1 MKATPFPPCP
11 DFTGMTESE
20 ICDAGAT
27 FALLCGTWYFGE
39 QQMSDNLQ
47 DLRDFNETDK
57 AIARIVPT
65 LSDADIAADL
75 KRRMVD
81 AFQPILAICDEAK
94 SKGFV
99 IGYGSGEGPLGKQVI
114 TQLIV
119 ARHY

>member
-1 MKATPFPPCP
+1 
-11 DFTGMTESE
+11 
-20 ICDAGAT
+20 
-27 FALLCGTWYFGE
+27 
-39 QQMSDNLQ
+39 MSDNLQ